1 MAVADVT
8 VLVKAFSL
16 PTVIVTSVL
25 DPPPLFLRCFDVE
38 YVLLLSMTTLD
49 EGRIL
54 LNISWMRT

>member
-25 DPPPLFLRCFDVE
+25 DPPPPFFK
-38 YVLLLSMTTLD
+38 MF
-49 EGRIL
+49 
-54 LNISWMRT
+54 